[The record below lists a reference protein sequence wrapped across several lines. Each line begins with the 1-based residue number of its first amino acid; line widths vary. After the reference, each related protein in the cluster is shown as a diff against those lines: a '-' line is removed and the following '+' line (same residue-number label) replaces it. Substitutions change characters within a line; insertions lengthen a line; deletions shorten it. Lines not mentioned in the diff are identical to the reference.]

1 MASKT
6 IGTILTLK
14 DQMSPKLF
22 KVSSNVK
29 TMSKDMQRASK
40 QSANMANKFASS
52 VNKMVGKAAK
62 VGAAFAGLAAAAIIK
77 VGFEGLKELDEGVA
91 KIKSIAGDID
101 TVKVRTELV
110 RASSKTGVGVG
121 ELAEAQYSAISSG
134 VSKENSLDAA
144 VVAAKLSKA
153 GFTDADSALKILT
166 STMNVYGLEGTAAM
180 NAVSDKLLVTQN
192 LGVTSVAELANSLGG
207 LTPIAKSAGTSVDEL
222 MAGMAALTKNGLKTE
237 EATTSLKGIM
247 SSVIKPTAEAQ
258 KIAKSLGLEF
268 SAAAIES
275 KGFAGFLEDVKQKTG
290 GNLDTMGKL
299 FGNVQALS
307 GALVLTGDGIE
318 DFNTSLDAMKNSAGM
333 TEQAYAT
340 MQNTLGAKL
349 GKLKNIAKNT
359 ATSIMDTQSGAIGA
373 MVDKMSKWVEDNE
386 AKIQSWV
393 EVIGNGIG
401 KTVDFIRRMFEF
413 IKKHQDVIIFIG
425 TFVVAVSGLIKIMSV
440 LKAAFG
446 AVSVIVSIFSGALA
460 ISPIGWVIA
469 AIAALVA
476 VGVLLYKNWD
486 TVKAKTIE
494 VWNIIKEKVS
504 GAWQSIKAAFSRAG
518 DFFAEVW
525 EKVKAPFIAAAQWY
539 NDTVIQP
546 VVAILSSI
554 ISKIGEIFSTIWQI
568 IAALFGVAA
577 QWFNDT
583 VVQPL
588 IGFFAP
594 IVETIGGFFRGLWT
608 GITEIFGSVVGW
620 FSEKFTQAW
629 EAIKAVF
636 VPVGEF
642 FAGVWETIKSMFTSI
657 GTKIGEAVS
666 GAFKAVV
673 NAVLTFAESKI
684 NGFINGI
691 NAVVGM
697 VNKLPGVS
705 ISRIAP
711 LSIPKLAE
719 GGIVTAPTLAMVG
732 EGRENEAV
740 IPLSKLD
747 AMLSGK
753 KERGGVTIGNITI
766 NARGVTADEVVR
778 EVVPKLK
785 LALANI

>member
-29 TMSKDMQRASK
+29 NMSKDMQRASK
-40 QSANMANKFASS
+40 QSVNMANKFTSS

-62 VGAAFAGLAAAAIIK
+62 FAAIGAAAIATTGGAALIKQSDAYSGIQARLKLINDGQQTVDEFNKKIFDSADRARGNYQDMADIIGKLGITAGDAFKSNDEILQFSELMSKSFK
-77 VGFEGLKELDEGVA
+77 VGGASAQEQSAAMYQLTQAMASGKLQGDEFSSISENAPMLAKAIADEMGVSMGQLKEMSSEGKITSDV
-91 KIKSIAGDID
+91 IKSA
-101 TVKVRTELV
+101 LFN
-110 RASSKTGVGVG
+110 SSDAINAQF
-121 ELAEAQYSAISSG
+121 AEMP
-134 VSKENSLDAA
+134 
-144 VVAAKLSKA
+144 
-153 GFTDADSALKILT
+153 LT
-166 STMNVYGLEGTAAM
+166 FA
-180 NAVSDKLLVTQN
+180 
-192 LGVTSVAELANSLGG
+192 
-207 LTPIAKSAGTSVDEL
+207 
-222 MAGMAALTKNGLKTE
+222 
-237 EATTSLKGIM
+237 EATTK
-247 SSVIKPTAEAQ
+247 IKNTITQ
-258 KIAKSLGLEF
+258 KLAPAFEK
-268 SAAAIES
+268 
-275 KGFAGFLEDVKQKTG
+275 
-290 GNLDTMGKL
+290 
-299 FGNVQALS
+299 LS
-307 GALVLTGDGIE
+307 GWLNSDEGKAAFDKVGDAVARVAEKVPALIDGVKLVFE
-318 DFNTSLDAMKNSAGM
+318 
-333 TEQAYAT
+333 
-340 MQNTLGAKL
+340 GAK
-349 GKLKNIAKNT
+349 KL
-359 ATSIMDTQSGAIGA
+359 
-373 MVDKMSKWVEDNE
+373 
-386 AKIQSWV
+386 
-393 EVIGNGIG
+393 
-401 KTVDFIRRMFEF
+401 FEF

-425 TFVVAVSGLIKIMSV
+425 TFVVALSGLMTVVSTV
-440 LKAAFG
+440 AGVFSALAGFAGLFGG
-446 AVSVIVSIFSGALA
+446 AVA
-460 ISPIGWVIA
+460 ITTVGWIIA

-525 EKVKAPFIAAAQWY
+525 EKVKAPFIAAAQWF

-546 VVAILSSI
+546 VVAIFSSI

-666 GAFKAVV
+666 GAFKTVV